1 MIILGLILLL
11 LGFALGIGLL
21 YTLGAILLIV
31 GIVLMLMGSARGVAL
46 GWGPRRHPS

>member
-31 GIVLMLMGSARGVAL
+31 GVVLMLIGRSGNATG
-46 GWGPRRHPS
+46 RRAHYF

>member
-21 YTLGAILLIV
+21 YTLGAILLVV
-31 GIVLMLMGSARGVAL
+31 GVVLMLIGSTQSAIG
-46 GWGPRRHPS
+46 GRRHYF

>member
-21 YTLGAILLIV
+21 YTLGAILLVV
-31 GIVLMLMGSARGVAL
+31 GVVLMLVNSSRGAV
-46 GWGPRRHPS
+46 GGRRHYF